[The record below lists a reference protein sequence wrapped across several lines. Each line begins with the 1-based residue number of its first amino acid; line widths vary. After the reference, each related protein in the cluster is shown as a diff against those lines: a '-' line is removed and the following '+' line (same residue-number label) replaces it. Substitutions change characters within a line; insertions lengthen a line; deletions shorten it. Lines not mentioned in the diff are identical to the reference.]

1 MSLFPSLLSPIDL
14 GPFTVPNRALMGSM
28 HTGLEEAEGGMERL
42 AAFYRARVEGG
53 AGLIVTGGF
62 SPDDVGGIFGHA
74 ATLKSESDADRHHVI
89 TASVHDAGG
98 RILAQILHA
107 GRYSYHDN
115 SVAPSAIRS
124 PINSQTP
131 RELTERDIEGT
142 INAYVNAAQM
152 ARKAGYDGV
161 EIMGSEGY
169 LINQFIVRHTNHR
182 TDSWGGDYTNRVR
195 FPLEIVRRTREA
207 TGPDFCIIYRLSMLD
222 LVADGSTWEETVY
235 LAKEIEKAGA
245 NVINTGIG
253 WHEARIPTIAQAVPR
268 GGYSWVT
275 AKMMGEISIPLI
287 TTNRIN
293 TPDVAEQIIANHQAD
308 MVSMARP
315 FLADPDFIRKAADG
329 QPDRINTCI
338 ACNQACLDHIFQGQ
352 YATCLVNPRA
362 GNETL
367 LSWQPAET
375 AKRIAVVGAGPAGMA
390 AASVAGERGH
400 DVTLFE
406 AADRIGGQFNLAR
419 EVPGKEEFSET
430 LRYFSGELERHGVK
444 IKLNTQAGAD
454 DLIAG
459 EFDEVIL
466 ASGITPRTPD
476 IEGLNHSSVT
486 SYIDILTGTKT
497 AGENVII
504 IGGGGIAFDV
514 ALYLLE
520 GNSKSHLD
528 ADTFRQTW
536 GIGEEPHRDLPER
549 QITMLQRTPGGM
561 GKRLGKTT
569 GWIHRLIVKRHNV
582 KQMGGV
588 TYEKIDDAGLHIEV
602 DGASRVLP
610 ANTIILCAGQL
621 SNDELLQPLQ
631 NAGIPVH
638 LIGGAKL
645 AGELDA
651 KRAFDEGTRLAASL

>member
-28 HTGLEEAEGGMERL
+28 HTGLEETEGGMERL

-476 IEGLNHSSVT
+476 IEGLNHSSVI

-536 GIGEEPHRDLPER
+536 GIDEEPHRDLPER
-549 QITMLQRTPGGM
+549 CITMLQRTPGGM

-569 GWIHRLIVKRHNV
+569 GWVHRLIVKRHNV

-588 TYEKIDDAGLHIEV
+588 TYEKIDDAGLHIEFGGTPQV
-602 DGASRVLP
+602 IVSD
-610 ANTIILCAGQL
+610 TIILCAGQL
-621 SNDELLQPLQ
+621 SNDELLLPLQ